1 MIFIIYLLNKHYD
14 PNTKEFL
21 EQKKNI
27 SKYSNNLG
35 RLLMSKNENEK
46 AETWLK
52 KAKDNLD

>member
-1 MIFIIYLLNKHYD
+1 MIQTLKNFWNK
-14 PNTKEFL
+14 
-21 EQKKNI
+21 KKNI